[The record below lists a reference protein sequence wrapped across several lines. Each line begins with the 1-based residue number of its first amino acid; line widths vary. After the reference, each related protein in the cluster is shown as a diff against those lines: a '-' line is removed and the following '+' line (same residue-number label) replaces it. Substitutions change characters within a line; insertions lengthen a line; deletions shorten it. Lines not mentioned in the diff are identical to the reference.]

1 MAATMMRTPNGSR
14 PQFARWG
21 WLGRIELLCAVIVLC
36 HLPLVWLQL
45 QRAWQIG
52 YYTHAPLL
60 LLAMIGLMIQRW
72 RTLESP
78 AICRPGWASSMTL
91 IVSLSLLAAAVALR
105 SPWLGTVSLV
115 VSLLGL
121 LLCLGSEATRR
132 LLPVWMLFWLLLP
145 LPFRWDQRLTLV
157 IQDLSSKGGSALL
170 DLWGLNHV
178 LAGFVLE
185 LPGRALP
192 VEDVSGGIAPVFAA
206 VSAAAVLAVW
216 LQRGILHGSLLIASS
231 VFWGIG
237 FSVIGFALAVDLWAA
252 GRIDVTSGVPQSLF
266 SAGSFV
272 VMLLVLISTDRLL
285 LFLFDWPFGR
295 LVEEEESLEEEFE
308 EGEALAVDVSP
319 VPLRSIGAFSVFGL
333 VTLGFLAVGFWQ
345 VAAWESVG
353 SHGRPPSRAT
363 TLPAGQANVPW
374 GDVLTEASL
383 PRLLGARKMVDFHTL
398 ARAHDSDLG
407 RFSVAWRYEGERDE
421 AVISVDFPL
430 DVRHQPIR
438 AFEIRGWEIESHR
451 VLNDT
456 EFNQPLFEFR
466 MRDGGGRRGYV
477 LVHQRTEGGE
487 VIEPSHGGRQS
498 FVDWCESLRE
508 QVLERFGKADPSP
521 GKVQISLAI
530 TGDLPLDAQQR
541 NEATETF
548 RASVDRIVELLW

>member
-14 PQFARWG
+14 PQLARWG
-21 WLGRIELLCAVIVLC
+21 WLGRTELLCAVIVLC
-36 HLPLVWLQL
+36 HLPLVWLQF
-45 QRAWQIG
+45 QRAWQIDS
-52 YYTHAPLL
+52 YLHAPFL
-60 LLAMIGLMIQRW
+60 LLAIVGLMVQRW
-72 RTLESP
+72 RNLESP
-78 AICRPGWASSMTL
+78 AVCRPGWASLMML
-91 IVSLSLLAAAVALR
+91 IVGLGLLAASVALR

-121 LLCLGSEATRR
+121 LLSFGSEATVR
-132 LLPVWMLFWLLLP
+132 LLPVWMLLWLLLP

-157 IQDLSSKGGSALL
+157 IQDLSSRGGSALL

-192 VEDVSGGIAPVFAA
+192 VEDVSGGIAPLFAA

-231 VFWGIG
+231 VFWGMG
-237 FSVIGFALAVDLWAA
+237 FSVIGFALAVDLLASGW
-252 GRIDVTSGVPQSLF
+252 IDVTSGGPQASF
-266 SAGSFV
+266 SAGSFAA
-272 VMLLVLISTDRLL
+272 MLLVLISTDRLL

-295 LVEEEESLEEEFE
+295 LIEEEESLEEEFE
-308 EGEALAVDVSP
+308 EEDALAVDVTP
-319 VPLRSIGAFSVFGL
+319 APARAIGAFSLFWL
-333 VTLGFLAVGFWQ
+333 LTLGFLAVGFWQ
-345 VAAWESVG
+345 VAAWESVR
-353 SHGRPPSRAT
+353 SHGRGPSRAT
-363 TLPAGQANVPW
+363 TLSAGQANVPW

-383 PRLLGARKMVDFHTL
+383 PQLPGAWKMVGFHTL

-407 RFSVAWRYEGERDE
+407 RFSVAWRYVGERDE

-438 AFEIRGWEIESHR
+438 AFEVRGWEIESYR
-451 VLNDT
+451 VLSDS
-456 EFNQPLFEFR
+456 EFDQPVLEFW

-477 LVHQRTEGGE
+477 LVHQRTEDGE
-487 VIEPSHGGRQS
+487 VIEPSHGRRQS
-498 FVDWCESLRE
+498 FIDWWESLRE

-521 GKVQISLAI
+521 GRVQISLSI
-530 TGDLPLDAQQR
+530 TGDLPLNAQQR
-541 NEATETF
+541 TEATEAF
-548 RASVDRIVELLW
+548 RASVDRITELMW